1 MTVFVANL
9 QISSPAGLSGT
20 GQAVLGLIQRGA
32 EWLQWAIHAP
42 GASYSFADESALLT
56 QVQQGL
62 HATAYT
68 LLPTVGLMASP
79 AKLLTLSMADLRLL
93 TAAETGDS
101 THGPQLAR
109 MLAAHALLTQTDFA
123 AVPAWLQSLGVAQAP
138 VFQFMGYSAH
148 AALYPV
154 LAETAVA
161 ATAADTQEAATFALQ
176 QAASPAE
183 FGDYFR
189 LYQALG
195 KRPDAGSSTPAAR
208 QARAQAAL
216 QTLAPLLF
224 TALDG
229 PSLSAADVPAPLFTA
244 QAALNGWLHQGR
256 VLGFSRVS
264 LGMAEV
270 VRHTP
275 YAGETGAAARALVDA
290 YVGAAQAFLASQPL
304 GSVLLGQD
312 GASCLYTARGNGS
325 SATVALAPQGVLTL
339 QGFMQEA

>member
-1 MTVFVANL
+1 MTVFVANRL
-9 QISSPAGLSGT
+9 ISSPAGLSGT

-62 HATAYT
+62 HVTAYT

-79 AKLLTLSMADLRLL
+79 AKLLTLGMPDLRLL
-93 TAAETGDS
+93 TAAEAGDS

-109 MLAAHALLTQTDFA
+109 VLAAHALLTQADFA

-154 LAETAVA
+154 LAETAA
-161 ATAADTQEAATFALQ
+161 ATAADAQEAAAFALQ
-176 QAASPAE
+176 QAVSPAE

-189 LYQALG
+189 LYLTLG
-195 KRPDAGSSTPAAR
+195 KRPDAGSPTPAAR

-229 PSLSAADVPAPLFTA
+229 PSLSAAEVPAPLFTA

-290 YVGAAQAFLASQPL
+290 YVGAAQAFLAGQPL